1 METALVRMTE
11 GPINQTDSEG
21 PRRRRLALVHDLPVG
36 GAKRH
41 ISAMLDLLAEQFDVT
56 VFEFDRPDR
65 TVCEIGPGT
74 TSRKAVFPA
83 PPYSLRFLSKVPV
96 AGQMAMDLALSAYY
110 RPIADAV
117 NRGGF
122 DATFVTQSRI
132 TNTPP
137 LLAMLETPIIYGCQ
151 EPTRVL
157 YEPYRVRAESPIRKS
172 LRVLHNWV
180 THPFLRRRERRL
192 VQRAHALVANSSYS
206 AEVLDRLFERKAVVA
221 YPGVHGEIFKYAR
234 AASPKGVLSVGSLD
248 IVKGH
253 DFVIECV
260 ARVPRE
266 HRPSLT
272 IICPR
277 GTHSTDEALYL
288 ERMARARDVA
298 VEIVSGISDD
308 ELAARYANAIALL
321 FAARLEPFGLV
332 CIEAM
337 ACGCPVLTVEEGGPR
352 ETVIDGV
359 TGFVLPRDPDSF
371 AQRLLQLI
379 QDVELRHR
387 LGANGA
393 RHVREQFTWKRNASD
408 TAVAIAQALP
418 SPMID
423 AR

>member
-1 METALVRMTE
+1 METAFDRMVE
-11 GPINQTDSEG
+11 GPSNATDLER

-41 ISAMLDLLAEQFDVT
+41 ISALLDALAEQFDVT
-56 VFEFDRPDR
+56 VFEFDRSDR
-65 TVCEIGPGT
+65 TVFEIGGGA
-74 TSRKAVFPA
+74 SSQKAVFPA
-83 PPYSLRFLSKVPV
+83 PPSSLRLLSKIPV
-96 AGQMAMDLALSAYY
+96 VGQIAMDLALSTYY

-117 NRGGF
+117 NGGGF

-137 LLAMLETPIIYGCQ
+137 FLAMVETPIVYGCQ

-157 YEPYRVRAESPIRKS
+157 YEPYRIRAESPIKKL
-172 LRVLHNWV
+172 LRVPHNWV

-206 AEVLDRLFERKAVVA
+206 AEVLYRLFERKAVVA
-221 YPGVHGEIFKYAR
+221 YPGVHGEIFKYVR
-234 AASPKGVLSVGSLD
+234 AAHPKGVLSVGSLD
-248 IVKGH
+248 IIKGH

-260 ARVPRE
+260 SRVPRE

-277 GTHSTDEALYL
+277 GTHSTDEAVYL
-288 ERMARARDVA
+288 ERMARARRVTL
-298 VEIVSGISDD
+298 EIVSGISDD

-332 CIEAM
+332 CVEAM

-352 ETVIDGV
+352 ETVVDGV

-379 QDVELRHR
+379 QDVELRDR

-408 TAVAIAQALP
+408 TAVAIAQALA
-418 SPMID
+418 SH
-423 AR
+423 R